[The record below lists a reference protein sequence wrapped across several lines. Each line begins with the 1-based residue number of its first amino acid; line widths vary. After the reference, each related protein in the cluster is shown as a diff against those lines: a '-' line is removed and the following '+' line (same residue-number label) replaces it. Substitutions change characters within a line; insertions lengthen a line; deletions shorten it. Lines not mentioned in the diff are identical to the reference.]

1 MTQSSDQLTEIVSP
15 WRGYALICSV
25 VLFLI
30 ACVSP
35 ALVLHMKEQLGA
47 AGSRWQGYQS
57 ISGAALLG
65 IGLALGWMRFNF
77 TAFANFPLWISWIL
91 LARGRYSGSR
101 FFSLLALAMSIE
113 TLQLIVQPYLTNE
126 GGTTEGY
133 LAFPHVGFYCW
144 IGSMLVIA
152 FASHQLKPEGR

>member
-1 MTQSSDQLTEIVSP
+1 MAQSSDQRPEIVSP
-15 WRGYALICSV
+15 WRKYALICSV
-25 VLFLI
+25 ILFLV
-30 ACVSP
+30 ACVTP
-35 ALVLHMKEQLGA
+35 ALVLHVKEQLGA
-47 AGSRWQGYQS
+47 AGSRWQGYES
-57 ISGAALLG
+57 ISGAALLA
-65 IGLALGWMRFNF
+65 IGLALGWIRFNF

-91 LARGRYSGSR
+91 FARRRYSGSR

-113 TLQLIVQPYLTNE
+113 TLQLIVQPYLGNE

-152 FASHQLKPEGR
+152 FASHRLRSEAR